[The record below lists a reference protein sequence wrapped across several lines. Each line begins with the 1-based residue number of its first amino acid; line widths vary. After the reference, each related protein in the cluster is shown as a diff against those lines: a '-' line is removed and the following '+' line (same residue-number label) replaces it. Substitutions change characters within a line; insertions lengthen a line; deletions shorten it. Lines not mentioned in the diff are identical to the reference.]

1 MRTLSLL
8 SIIVALSAGFA
19 GCQLD
24 VGKEDDS
31 KKGSADGGAE
41 SDDSTDDNEPD
52 DEPKAGSS
60 AGSGA
65 AGAAGSGEK
74 PTTGGPTQGGQP
86 DPEMPD
92 QPLPPVNYKELLQPN
107 KGSAIA
113 LSEDDSIAVAVNR
126 DVGSATII
134 GIEYPKSADGKYEQP
149 KQRVIKEVLLGEGS
163 EPFQVVIAPDG
174 DTAYVILRKD
184 QKLVKIE
191 KLHTAPSVYGMV
203 ATGSEPTSLALS
215 PSGRYI
221 YVANWNDGNVTEY
234 SADKLEYASTIDL
247 NEPLVKTGYLGDIKP
262 RPALAHPRSIVI
274 TNNHDGNDDDE
285 SLYVTE
291 YYGQQ
296 VEAELADGSNSDVRK
311 VGMVYYVPLKS
322 RDVRTINL
330 KALGDIGFNDNAGI
344 AAGCYPN
351 QLQSIALNG
360 YYAYVV
366 SVCASPKGP
375 LGVKATTT
383 SCSVVE
389 DCNGLGLVEPACV
402 LPFGAAPNKICI
414 DLSSVK
420 TSTAPVM
427 SIIDIRKNAEV
438 QGSAENLNASFAA
451 LYAKN
456 KTPDAQQRF
465 PLFAGDIAFVPGTTV
480 GYVTAD
486 GADAVFRFQVNADDG
501 TIASVGGSTN
511 LFIDLLNLPADKIGK
526 SPNGIAIASSLKKVA
541 LVSNEVSRS
550 VALLDFNTQ
559 AVAGGAMAP
568 NVISI
573 SALPVAGSDADKI
586 LRGKRF
592 FKTGTGRWSLK
603 GQGWG
608 SCQSCHGDGLSDN
621 VTWYFA
627 RGPRQATSL
636 DGTFASK
643 HAEDQRFLN
652 WTAIKDQVDDF
663 DDNTTG
669 ISGGVGA
676 IVNTL
681 SVPPATSDRIDFIGL
696 GHGNLNGSSEQAAD
710 PANPLMF
717 ELAPK
722 LNDWPEITRYIQ
734 TIRSPRKPT
743 TLVKEKVDAGR
754 ELFNSY
760 GSCNGCHSGEK
771 WTVSRR
777 FYTPT
782 VDTMNALK
790 TAPLVVPNGFPT
802 ALLPAQK
809 PENQLLRFGGTNP
822 AALDQILCAIRPV
835 DTFKVA
841 EDGVGIA
848 ELRADMKTP
857 AQGDGDP
864 AGEGRGYNVPSLL
877 GLTVGAP
884 YMHAGN
890 ARTLEAMFNS
900 ETFAVHARALAPNF
914 LTETDPYVIDQN
926 VDYLVQYLLSIDEDS
941 QWPSIPEPGP
951 AGGSLCPEVFPAG
964 APAPMPYYSPAKY

>member
-8 SIIVALSAGFA
+8 SIIVALAAGTNA
-19 GCQLD
+19 CQLD
-24 VGKEDDS
+24 AGKEDDS
-31 KKGSADGGAE
+31 KTDSADAGTE
-41 SDDSTDDNEPD
+41 DSDASNEVETPR
-52 DEPKAGSS
+52 EPKPGTGAANG
-60 AGSGA
+60 GTGGA
-65 AGAAGSGEK
+65 AGGGEK
-74 PTTGGPTQGGQP
+74 PTGEPTMEGQAGEQPTQP
-86 DPEMPD
+86 V
-92 QPLPPVNYKELLQPN
+92 PPVNYKELVQPS

-126 DVGSATII
+126 DVGSVTVI
-134 GIEYPKSADGKYEQP
+134 GLEYPTSADGKEVEP

-191 KLHTAPSVYGMV
+191 KLRTGPSVYGTV

-221 YVANWNDGNVTEY
+221 YVANWNDGTVTEY
-234 SADKLEYASTIDL
+234 DAPKLEYASTIDL
-247 NEPLVKTGYLGDIKP
+247 NEALVETGYLGDVKA
-262 RPALAHPRSIVI
+262 RPALAHPRSIAI
-274 TNNHDGNDDDE
+274 TNNHDGYDDDE

-291 YYGQQ
+291 YYAQQ

-311 VGMVYYVPLKS
+311 VGLVYYVPLKS

-330 KALGDIGFNDNAGI
+330 KPLGDIGFNDNAGL

-360 YYAYVV
+360 YFAYVM

-383 SCSVVE
+383 SCAVVE
-389 DCNGLGLVEPACV
+389 DCSGLGLVEPACV
-402 LPFGAAPNKICI
+402 TPFGGAPNAVCV

-451 LYAKN
+451 LFAKN
-456 KTPDAQQRF
+456 NTPDAQQRF

-501 TIASVGGSTN
+501 TISNVGGSTN
-511 LFIDLLNLPADKIGK
+511 LFIDLLNGFPADKVGK
-526 SPNGIAIASSLKKVA
+526 SPIGIAIASSMKKIA
-541 LVSNEVSRS
+541 LVSNEVSRN
-550 VALLDFNTQ
+550 VALLDFNKQ
-559 AVAGGAMAP
+559 AVAGGTAAP
-568 NVISI
+568 NVIQI
-573 SALPVAGSDADKI
+573 SALPVANSDADKI

-643 HAEDQRFLN
+643 HPEDIRFLN

-676 IVNTL
+676 IVNNV
-681 SVPPATSDRIDFIGL
+681 SVPPATTDRIDFIGL

-717 ELAPK
+717 AVAPK
-722 LNDWPEITRYIQ
+722 LNDWAEITRFIQ

-743 TLVKEKVDAGR
+743 NLVKEKVDAGR
-754 ELFNSY
+754 ELFNTY
-760 GSCNGCHSGEK
+760 GSCQGCHSGEK
-771 WTVSRR
+771 WTISRR
-777 FYTPT
+777 FYTPSIET
-782 VDTMNALK
+782 NEALK
-790 TAPLVVPNGFPT
+790 TAPLEIPEGFPL
-802 ALLPAQK
+802 ALVPAKQ
-809 PENQLLRFGGTNP
+809 NLFLRFGGTNP
-822 AALDQILCAIRPV
+822 AAFDQILCAIRPV
-835 DTFKVA
+835 DTFNVA

-864 AGEGRGYNVPSLL
+864 AGEGRGYNIPSLL
-877 GLTVGAP
+877 GLTTGAP
-884 YMHAGN
+884 YMHAGS

-914 LTETDPYVIDQN
+914 LTESDPYIVQQN

-941 QWPSIPEPGP
+941 QYPSIPEPGP

-964 APAPMPYYSPAKY
+964 SPAPKPYY

>member
-8 SIIVALSAGFA
+8 SIIVALAAGTSA
-19 GCQLD
+19 CELD
-24 VGKEDDS
+24 VGKGDDS
-31 KKGSADGGAE
+31 KTGSADGGTEDSDASNE
-41 SDDSTDDNEPD
+41 SETPR
-52 DEPKAGSS
+52 EPKAGT
-60 AGSGA
+60 GA
-65 AGAAGSGEK
+65 ANGGTGGAAGSGDKPSGE
-74 PTTGGPTQGGQP
+74 PTTEAGEQPTQP
-86 DPEMPD
+86 V
-92 QPLPPVNYKELLQPN
+92 PPVNYKELVQPS
-107 KGSAIA
+107 KGGAIA

-126 DVGSATII
+126 DVGSVTVI
-134 GIEYPKSADGKYEQP
+134 GVEYPKAADGTALEP

-191 KLHTAPSVYGMV
+191 KLRTAPSVYGMV

-221 YVANWNDGNVTEY
+221 YVANWNDGTVIEY
-234 SADKLEYASTIDL
+234 GAAKLEYASTIDL
-247 NEPLVKTGYLGDIKP
+247 NEALVNTGYLGDVNS
-262 RPALAHPRSIVI
+262 RAALAHPRSIAI
-274 TNNHDGNDDDE
+274 TNNHDGYDDDE

-291 YYGQQ
+291 YYAQQ
-296 VEAELADGSNSDVRK
+296 VEAELADGSNADVRK
-311 VGMVYYVPLKS
+311 VGLVYYVPLKS

-330 KALGDIGFNDNAGI
+330 KPLGDIGFNDNAGL

-351 QLQSIALNG
+351 QLQSIAING
-360 YYAYVV
+360 YYAYVM

-389 DCNGLGLVEPACV
+389 DCSGLGLVEPACV
-402 LPFGAAPNKICI
+402 TPFGGAPNAVCV

-451 LYAKN
+451 LFAKN
-456 KTPDAQQRF
+456 STPDAQQRF

-511 LFIDLLNLPADKIGK
+511 LFIDLLSGLPADKIGK
-526 SPNGIAIASSLKKVA
+526 SPIGIAIASSMKKIA
-541 LVSNEVSRS
+541 LVSSEVSRN
-550 VALLDFNTQ
+550 VALLDFNKQ
-559 AVAGGAMAP
+559 AIAGGTTAP
-568 NVISI
+568 NVIQI
-573 SALPVAGSDADKI
+573 SALPVANSDADKI

-643 HAEDQRFLN
+643 HPEDIRFLN

-676 IVNTL
+676 IVNNV
-681 SVPPATSDRIDFIGL
+681 SVPPATTDRIDFIGL

-717 ELAPK
+717 AVAPK
-722 LNDWPEITRYIQ
+722 LNDWAEITRFMQ

-743 TLVKEKVDAGR
+743 NLEQKKVDAGR
-754 ELFNSY
+754 ELFNTY
-760 GSCNGCHSGEK
+760 GSCQGCHSGEK
-771 WTVSRR
+771 WTISRR
-777 FYTPT
+777 FYTPSIET
-782 VDTMNALK
+782 NTALK
-790 TAPLVVPNGFPT
+790 TAPLVIPNGFPT

-835 DTFKVA
+835 DTFNVA

-864 AGEGRGYNVPSLL
+864 AGEGRGYNIPSLL

-900 ETFAVHARALAPNF
+900 ETFAVHTRALAPNF
-914 LTETDPYVIDQN
+914 LTESDPVVVAQN

-941 QWPSIPEPGP
+941 QYPRIPDPGP
-951 AGGSLCPEVFPAG
+951 AGGSLCPEVFPG
-964 APAPMPYYSPAKY
+964 GSPAPMPY